1 MNKKLIIL
9 IVNLAIPLGG
19 ISTDIYLPALPN
31 MAHYFHV
38 SNTPVQLTI
47 TLYTL
52 GLGIGQCIIGPISDA
67 AGRKYPLLV
76 GLVLQLLAVIFI
88 VQTSSI
94 IMLIVVRLI
103 QGLGAAFMMVSAR
116 ALLNDIFEGLALKR
130 HYTYITASFAIGPII
145 APFIG
150 SYLQYYMGWRS
161 CFYFILFYALLL
173 MTLCVFFLKETII
186 RRKSFSLNHVGS
198 SYGCVI
204 KNKTFFVSA
213 ILTSFFMSYTAI
225 FNITGPFMIQDV
237 LHKSAIFYGYIA
249 LFMGAGWFIGNMISR
264 IFLLVN
270 IRLKSIIVL
279 FLMALNAIMM
289 FFVSIGYMSVITLI
303 LPVFFMILLAGFL
316 FPIYVSE
323 CLSLFR
329 EQAASANGLLFSFI
343 WLIYSL
349 FTLLGS
355 LLKVYT
361 FIPIAICFII
371 ISLFSVFWYLVMV
384 RKYI

>member
-1 MNKKLIIL
+1 
-9 IVNLAIPLGG
+9 
-19 ISTDIYLPALPN
+19 
-31 MAHYFHV
+31 
-38 SNTPVQLTI
+38 
-47 TLYTL
+47 
-52 GLGIGQCIIGPISDA
+52 
-67 AGRKYPLLV
+67 
-76 GLVLQLLAVIFI
+76 
-88 VQTSSI
+88 
-94 IMLIVVRLI
+94 
-103 QGLGAAFMMVSAR
+103 
-116 ALLNDIFEGLALKR
+116 
-130 HYTYITASFAIGPII
+130 
-145 APFIG
+145 
-150 SYLQYYMGWRS
+150 
-161 CFYFILFYALLL
+161 
-173 MTLCVFFLKETII
+173 
-186 RRKSFSLNHVGS
+186 
-198 SYGCVI
+198 
-204 KNKTFFVSA
+204 
-213 ILTSFFMSYTAI
+213 MSYTAI